1 MEAFFNDLLE
11 RSSSCC
17 ASSPSSYFEIVVDS
31 AHLPSDTLCSVY
43 KNNQQNEDVTR
54 RRNSRKVSFSRS
66 SRWETETK
74 STDSKLIRPERS
86 IDDSSRSSVERSEED
101 ITVCP
106 TTKTNESNNKLGR
119 LPPMR
124 TRSRLEGGVRKIGI
138 KPPSLMLP
146 AVHSEIGTYL

>member
-1 MEAFFNDLLE
+1 MIDLLE

-17 ASSPSSYFEIVVDS
+17 ASSPSSILKIVVDS
-31 AHLPSDTLCSVY
+31 AHLPSDKLCSVY

-54 RRNSRKVSFSRS
+54 RRNRRKVNLSR

-86 IDDSSRSSVERSEED
+86 VDDSSRSTVERSKED

-106 TTKTNESNNKLGR
+106 TTKTNESKTNESNNRLGHF
-119 LPPMR
+119 PPMR
-124 TRSRLEGGVRKIGI
+124 TRVATGL
-138 KPPSLMLP
+138 
-146 AVHSEIGTYL
+146 AVFLQ